1 MISKNGKLLFNVY
14 ISNCLSSSHTN
25 TRSQVYVV
33 LNVEEEAIEVI
44 NCKLIWMPAGNKKKQ
59 EIICG

>member
-1 MISKNGKLLFNVY
+1 
-14 ISNCLSSSHTN
+14 
-25 TRSQVYVV
+25 V

-59 EIICG
+59 EIIIG